1 MQINR
6 TTLAEAVKKCLPGVE
21 SGNVVLDGTD
31 TLVFTKGAVHSY
43 NDSIHVSALLPE
55 SEIVGCIK
63 AVEFAKLIG
72 KLQGDTVTI
81 EQVEGKW
88 VLTCGETEV
97 ELALFSDA
105 IMKYVDSLKIGD
117 VDWKALPEDFQEG
130 LKLTKIAGN
139 TNPVR
144 GACVAGNKLYSTDT
158 IRINEYTFPTAL
170 DPFWIDDP
178 AVAELIKIGTLV
190 EYAVSPAWA
199 HFRTKDG
206 AVFSA
211 KIREYSQFPL
221 DGLRNHIQSVSEA
234 PTLAGNALPL
244 ALGEAVNRVSVFGA
258 EMHGIVSVGLVFR
271 KDFIEA
277 RSARSSGRAKE
288 KVKWAEPFAEDPA
301 VECTV
306 DYTFITEAAAKVAKF
321 ELKDCGES
329 KVLRFYS
336 DKFVQLAVTVSA

>member
-6 TTLAEAVKKCLPGVE
+6 ATLAEAVKKCLPGVE
-21 SGNVVLDGTD
+21 SGNVILDGTD
-31 TLVFTKGAVHSY
+31 TLVFTPGAVHSY
-43 NDSIHVSALLPE
+43 TDSIHVSAILPE
-55 SEIVGCIK
+55 SELVGCLK
-63 AVEFAKLIG
+63 AVDFAKLIN
-72 KLQGDTVTI
+72 KLKGDTVTI
-81 EQVEGKW
+81 EQVDGKW

-105 IMKYVDSLKIGD
+105 IMRHVDSLKIGD
-117 VDWKALPEDFQEG
+117 VAWKALPEDFQEG

-144 GACVAGNKLYSTDT
+144 GACVAGAKLYSTDT
-158 IRINEYTFPTAL
+158 IRINEYTFPAAL

-190 EYAVSPAWA
+190 EYAVGVAWV

-211 KIREYSQFPL
+211 KTREYSQFPL
-221 DGLRNHIQSVSEA
+221 DGLRNHITAVTEA
-234 PTLAGNALPL
+234 PTLAGNSLPL
-244 ALGEAVNRVSVFGA
+244 ALGEAVQRVSVFGA
-258 EMHGIVSVGLVFR
+258 ELQGIVSVGLSLR

-277 RSARSSGRAKE
+277 RSARSSGKAKE

-321 ELKDCGES
+321 ELKEVGEA

>member
-21 SGNVVLDGTD
+21 SGNVILDGTD
-31 TLVFTKGAVHSY
+31 TLVFTHGAVHSY
-43 NDSIHVSALLPE
+43 NDSIHVSAVLPE
-55 SEIVGCIK
+55 SELVGCIK
-63 AVEFAKLIG
+63 AVEFAKLIT
-72 KLQGDTVTI
+72 KLKGDTVTI

-88 VLTCGETEV
+88 TLTCGDTEV

-105 IMKYVDSLKIGD
+105 IMKHVDSLKIGD
-117 VDWKALPEDFQEG
+117 VPWKALPEDFQEG
-130 LKLTKIAGN
+130 LKLTKISGN

-144 GACVAGNKLYSTDT
+144 GACLAGNKLYSTDT
-158 IRINEYTFPTAL
+158 IRINEYTFQTEV

-178 AVAELIKIGTLV
+178 AVAELIKIGTLL
-190 EYAVSPAWA
+190 EYAVTPSWV

-211 KIREYSQFPL
+211 KTREYSQFPL
-221 DGLRNHIQSVSEA
+221 EGLRNHISTVAEA

-244 ALGEAVNRVSVFGA
+244 ALGDAVGRVSVFGA
-258 EMHGIVSVGLVFR
+258 EMQGIVSVGLLFR

-277 RSARSSGRAKE
+277 RSARTSGRAKE

-306 DYTFITEAAAKVAKF
+306 DYTFIVEAAAKVAKF
-321 ELKDCGES
+321 ELKECGET